1 VNTSLG
7 DVRYVDAGHGL
18 SLVVRAAGGAKR
30 LATTSL
36 PLGAG
41 LGGGW
46 REHRVT
52 LLPGDTLVSVS
63 DGVLDLYDGTLASL
77 DEVELLARSAPN
89 ARAIVDALLE
99 KAASGAP
106 DDVTVVALRRA
117 P

>member
-1 VNTSLG
+1 
-7 DVRYVDAGHGL
+7 
-18 SLVVRAAGGAKR
+18 
-30 LATTSL
+30 
-36 PLGAG
+36 
-41 LGGGW
+41 
-46 REHRVT
+46 
-52 LLPGDTLVSVS
+52 VS